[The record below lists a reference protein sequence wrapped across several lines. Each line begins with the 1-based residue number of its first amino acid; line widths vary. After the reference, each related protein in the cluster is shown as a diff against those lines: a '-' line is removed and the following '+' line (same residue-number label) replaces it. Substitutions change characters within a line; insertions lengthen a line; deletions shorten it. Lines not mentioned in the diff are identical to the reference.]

1 MCHTIHTFGY
11 KLKRSFVSQYKVTR
25 KEIIETLTAALR
37 PLKYAYA
44 FWESGSV
51 SFNRMD
57 QYSDIDLYMVT
68 EDERVE
74 DAFSSMEQN
83 LADTFGIELKYRLP
97 EPTWHGH
104 SQVFYRLQ
112 NTSPFL
118 FLDIVVMKKSSQD
131 KFLQYRIHQKPII
144 YFDKTGLVKDHPID
158 AGLFFKKLLSRLET
172 LKVTFDLFGVMT
184 LKELNRGND
193 IEAFSYYLAYTYRPL
208 VEALRIKYC
217 PYHYNFHNS
226 YIYYD
231 LPDETVKRLHELNF
245 VANAEELR
253 KRRSQAEVWFWEVV
267 NSIDPDDLRRNI
279 QKK

>member
-1 MCHTIHTFGY
+1 M
-11 KLKRSFVSQYKVTR
+11 SQNKITR
-25 KEIIETLTAALR
+25 EEIIDALTGALK
-37 PLKYAYA
+37 PLEYVHA

-51 SFNRMD
+51 SFHRMD
-57 QYSDIDLYMVT
+57 EYSDIDLYLVT

-83 LADTFGIELKYRLP
+83 LADSFGIELKYRLP

-104 SQVFYRLQ
+104 FQVFYRLR

-131 KFLQYRIHQKPII
+131 KFLQYRIHQEPII
-144 YFDKTGLVKDHPID
+144 YFDKVGLVKDHTID
-158 AGLFFKKLLSRLET
+158 TGLFFKKLMSRVET
-172 LKVTFDLFGVMT
+172 LKVTFELFQVMT

-193 IEAFSYYLAYTYRPL
+193 IEAFSYYLAYNYRPL

-231 LPDETVKRLHELNF
+231 LPQEVVKRLHELNF

-253 KRRSQAEVWFWEVV
+253 ERRSKAEVWFWEVV
-267 NSIDPDDLRRNI
+267 NSIDPDDLRRKI
-279 QKK
+279 EKG

>member
-1 MCHTIHTFGY
+1 MSRDKI
-11 KLKRSFVSQYKVTR
+11 SR
-25 KEIIETLTAALR
+25 KEIIDALTAALK
-37 PLKYAYA
+37 PLKYVYA

-51 SFNRMD
+51 SFHRMD
-57 QYSDIDLYMVT
+57 EYSDIDLYLVT
-68 EDERVE
+68 EDGRVE
-74 DAFSSMEQN
+74 DAFSSMEQS
-83 LADTFGIELKYRLP
+83 LADSFGIELKYRLP

-104 SQVFYRLQ
+104 SQVFYRLL

-118 FLDIVVMKKSSQD
+118 FLDIVVMKISSQD
-131 KFLQYRIHQKPII
+131 KFLQYRIHQEPII
-144 YFDKTGLVKDHPID
+144 YFDKTGLIQDHPID
-158 AGLFFKKLLSRLET
+158 AGQFFEKLISRLET
-172 LKVTFDLFGVMT
+172 LKVTFDLFQVMT

-217 PYHYNFHNS
+217 PYHHNFHNS

-231 LPDETVKRLHELNF
+231 LPEETVKRLHGLNF

-253 KRRSQAEVWFWEVV
+253 ECRSKAEVWFQEVV

-279 QKK
+279 EKSQNE

>member
-1 MCHTIHTFGY
+1 M
-11 KLKRSFVSQYKVTR
+11 SQNKITR
-25 KEIIETLTAALR
+25 KVIIDALTSALK
-37 PLKYAYA
+37 PLKYVYA

-57 QYSDIDLYMVT
+57 QYSDIDLYLVT

-83 LADTFGIELKYRLP
+83 LADSFGIELKYRLP

-104 SQVFYRLQ
+104 SQVFYLLK
-112 NTSPFL
+112 NTSPYL

-131 KFLQYRIHQKPII
+131 KFLQYRIHQEPIF
-144 YFDKTGLVKDHPID
+144 YFDKIGLVQDHPID
-158 AGLFFKKLLSRLET
+158 TELFFKKLMSRLET
-172 LKVTFDLFGVMT
+172 LKVTFDLFQVMT

-193 IEAFSYYLAYTYRPL
+193 IEAFSYYLTYTYRPL

-231 LPDETVKRLHELNF
+231 LPGETVKRLHELNF
-245 VANAEELR
+245 VASAEELR
-253 KRRSQAEVWFWEVV
+253 ELRSKAEVWFHEVV
-267 NSIDPDDLRRNI
+267 NSIDPDDLWRNI
-279 QKK
+279 EKSKNK